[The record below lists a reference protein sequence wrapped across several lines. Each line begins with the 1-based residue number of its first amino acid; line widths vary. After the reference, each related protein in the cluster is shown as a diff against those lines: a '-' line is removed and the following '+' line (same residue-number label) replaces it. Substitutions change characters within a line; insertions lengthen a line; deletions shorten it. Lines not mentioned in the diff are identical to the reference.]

1 MTQQSPNLRL
11 ILPTSPE
18 SSNQGPPSPTTPSSD
33 NQQHVMIA
41 GELISYDILLEL
53 SEVGTVEEV
62 GDPGRSILARLA
74 T

>member
-1 MTQQSPNLRL
+1 
-11 ILPTSPE
+11 
-18 SSNQGPPSPTTPSSD
+18 
-33 NQQHVMIA
+33 MIA